1 MGKTNWRTKKLGE
14 VMIGTIFVIASIF
27 LFFRSEYGLGVILIL
42 SLLILH
48 KADVL
53 TEFAFSIS
61 DGVRA
66 KFKTSPEKIEENIKE
81 NNEPITNQTFASFRN
96 IETKIL
102 SELQKRYGGEM
113 KTLIHFMYGQPDKPE
128 FRYTPDGSLQTK
140 DTLYFFEIKYILK
153 PEFAKNIVN
162 NTIKYLSEVHKKLSP
177 SIGDKKF
184 VIKLIL
190 ASGYD
195 ISNMTFDMPAGIDIE
210 FFKV

>member
-1 MGKTNWRTKKLGE
+1 MKWQTKKLGE
-14 VMIGTIFVIASIF
+14 IMIGIIFVIASIF
-27 LFFRSEYGLGVILIL
+27 LFSRSEYSLGVILIL
-42 SLLILH
+42 FLLILH
-48 KADVL
+48 KADAL

-61 DGVRA
+61 DGVQA
-66 KFKTSPEKIEENIKE
+66 KFQTSPEKIEENIKE
-81 NNEPITNQTFASFRN
+81 NNEPITNQNFASFRN

-113 KTLIHFMYGQPDKPE
+113 KTIIHFMYGLPDKPQ
-128 FRYTPDGSLQTK
+128 FRYTPDGTLQTK

-153 PEFAKNIVN
+153 PEFAESIVKNTLN
-162 NTIKYLSEVHKKLSP
+162 YLNEVYKKLLP

-195 ISNMTFDMPAGIDIE
+195 LSKMNFDTPEGIEIE
-210 FFKV
+210 YFEV